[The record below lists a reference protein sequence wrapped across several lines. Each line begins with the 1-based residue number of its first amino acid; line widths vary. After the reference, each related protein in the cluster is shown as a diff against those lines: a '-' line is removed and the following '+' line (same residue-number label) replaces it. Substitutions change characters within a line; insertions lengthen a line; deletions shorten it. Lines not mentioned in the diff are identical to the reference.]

1 MVKRRKRSLFW
12 NGQYGRERGRFPAGA
27 GRGIE
32 SRVAVAVKETFCR
45 FDLSNSPDEGGQR
58 DDVAPCFAGGE
69 VTADAGF
76 DIGLAGV
83 AFAAFQRGAGIFFA
97 VQSAAGEQI
106 SPLLS
111 SGSGEPVQLYEKE
124 LEKRVKEILKNVEGV
139 GTVDVMI
146 MLHSSGEKIIHV
158 DQERSR
164 TSTEEQD
171 SSGGTR
177 KVMTEE
183 TSQTALMSGS
193 SGSQEPV
200 IEKEIQPEIA
210 GVVISAQGGGSA
222 QVKAEISE
230 AMEALF
236 GLPAHKIKVLKRVE

>member
-1 MVKRRKRSLFW
+1 MWKSKWKIDKTWILGKEKWLVLLIGGLILLILAVPTGWGSAAAAEAASVE
-12 NGQYGRERGRFPAGA
+12 ERTGAEPAA
-27 GRGIE
+27 
-32 SRVAVAVKETFCR
+32 
-45 FDLSNSPDEGGQR
+45 LNS
-58 DDVAPCFAGGE
+58 
-69 VTADAGF
+69 
-76 DIGLAGV
+76 
-83 AFAAFQRGAGIFFA
+83 
-97 VQSAAGEQI
+97 QSAAGEQI

>member
-1 MVKRRKRSLFW
+1 MWKSKWKIDKTWILGKEKWLVLLIGGLILLILAVPTGWGSAAAAEAVSVE
-12 NGQYGRERGRFPAGA
+12 ERTGAEPAA
-27 GRGIE
+27 
-32 SRVAVAVKETFCR
+32 
-45 FDLSNSPDEGGQR
+45 LNS
-58 DDVAPCFAGGE
+58 
-69 VTADAGF
+69 
-76 DIGLAGV
+76 
-83 AFAAFQRGAGIFFA
+83 
-97 VQSAAGEQI
+97 QSAAGEQI

-111 SGSGEPVQLYEKE
+111 SGSGDPVRLYEKE

>member
-1 MVKRRKRSLFW
+1 MWKSKWKIDKTWIL
-12 NGQYGRERGRFPAGA
+12 GREKWLVLLIGGLILLILAVPTGWGSAAAAEAASVEERIGSEPAA
-27 GRGIE
+27 
-32 SRVAVAVKETFCR
+32 
-45 FDLSNSPDEGGQR
+45 LNS
-58 DDVAPCFAGGE
+58 
-69 VTADAGF
+69 
-76 DIGLAGV
+76 
-83 AFAAFQRGAGIFFA
+83 
-97 VQSAAGEQI
+97 QSAAGEQI
-106 SPLLS
+106 SSLLS
-111 SGSGEPVQLYEKE
+111 SGSGDPVQLYEKE

-158 DQERSR
+158 DQERSH

>member
-1 MVKRRKRSLFW
+1 MWKSKWKIDKTWIL
-12 NGQYGRERGRFPAGA
+12 GREKWLVLLIGGLILLILAVPTGWGSAAAAEAASVEERIGSEPAA
-27 GRGIE
+27 
-32 SRVAVAVKETFCR
+32 
-45 FDLSNSPDEGGQR
+45 LNS
-58 DDVAPCFAGGE
+58 
-69 VTADAGF
+69 
-76 DIGLAGV
+76 
-83 AFAAFQRGAGIFFA
+83 
-97 VQSAAGEQI
+97 QSAAGEQI
-106 SPLLS
+106 SSLLS
-111 SGSGEPVQLYEKE
+111 SGSGDPVRLYEKE

-183 TSQTALMSGS
+183 TSQTALMSGN

>member
-1 MVKRRKRSLFW
+1 MWKSKWKIDKTWIL
-12 NGQYGRERGRFPAGA
+12 GREKWLVLLIGGLILLILAVPTGWGSAAAAEAASVEERIGSEPAA
-27 GRGIE
+27 
-32 SRVAVAVKETFCR
+32 
-45 FDLSNSPDEGGQR
+45 LNS
-58 DDVAPCFAGGE
+58 
-69 VTADAGF
+69 
-76 DIGLAGV
+76 
-83 AFAAFQRGAGIFFA
+83 
-97 VQSAAGEQI
+97 QSAAGEQI

-111 SGSGEPVQLYEKE
+111 SGSGDPVQLYEKE

>member
-1 MVKRRKRSLFW
+1 MWKSKWKIDKTWIL
-12 NGQYGRERGRFPAGA
+12 GREKWLVLLIGGLILLILAVPTGWGSAAAAEAASVEERIGSEPAA
-27 GRGIE
+27 
-32 SRVAVAVKETFCR
+32 
-45 FDLSNSPDEGGQR
+45 LNS
-58 DDVAPCFAGGE
+58 
-69 VTADAGF
+69 
-76 DIGLAGV
+76 
-83 AFAAFQRGAGIFFA
+83 
-97 VQSAAGEQI
+97 QSAAGEQI

-111 SGSGEPVQLYEKE
+111 SGSGDPVQLYEKE

-183 TSQTALMSGS
+183 TSQTALMSGN

>member
-1 MVKRRKRSLFW
+1 MWKSKWKIDKTWIL
-12 NGQYGRERGRFPAGA
+12 GREKWLVLLIGGLILLILAVPTGWGSAAAAEAASVEERIGSEPAA
-27 GRGIE
+27 
-32 SRVAVAVKETFCR
+32 
-45 FDLSNSPDEGGQR
+45 LNS
-58 DDVAPCFAGGE
+58 
-69 VTADAGF
+69 
-76 DIGLAGV
+76 
-83 AFAAFQRGAGIFFA
+83 
-97 VQSAAGEQI
+97 QSAAGEQI

>member
-1 MVKRRKRSLFW
+1 MWKSKWKIDKTWIL
-12 NGQYGRERGRFPAGA
+12 GREKWLVLLIGGLILLILAVPTGWGSAAAAEAASVEERIGSEPAA
-27 GRGIE
+27 
-32 SRVAVAVKETFCR
+32 
-45 FDLSNSPDEGGQR
+45 LNS
-58 DDVAPCFAGGE
+58 
-69 VTADAGF
+69 
-76 DIGLAGV
+76 
-83 AFAAFQRGAGIFFA
+83 
-97 VQSAAGEQI
+97 QSAAGEQI

-111 SGSGEPVQLYEKE
+111 SGSGDPVRLYEKE